1 MTKRA
6 NPMAVKASL
15 TYEVSEA
22 ALALGKSKA
31 TIRNWIRDGLPVM
44 AAQKPYLILGQA
56 LRDYIRARSQ
66 AAKSPL
72 AQDELYCL
80 SCKSAQRPHDLI
92 VEVVPNNAQTI
103 RLKGVCS
110 DCGGAAGRYVSK
122 KKLQQFAAIFTFK
135 KSGSSDTY

>member
-1 MTKRA
+1 MAKRA

-44 AAQKPYLILGQA
+44 SKQKPYLILGQA
-56 LRDYIRARSQ
+56 LRDYIRATSQ

-72 AQDELYCL
+72 AQDELYCV
-80 SCKSAQRPHDLI
+80 SCKSAQPPQDLI

-110 DCGGAAGRYVSK
+110 DCGGAASRFVSRSK
-122 KKLQQFAAIFTFK
+122 AQQFAVIFTFK
-135 KSGSSDTY
+135 KGGSSDTY